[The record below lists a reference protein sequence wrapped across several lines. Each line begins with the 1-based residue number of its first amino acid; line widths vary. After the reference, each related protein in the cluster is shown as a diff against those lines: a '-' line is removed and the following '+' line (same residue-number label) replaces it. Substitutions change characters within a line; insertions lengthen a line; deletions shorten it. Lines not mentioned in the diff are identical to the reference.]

1 LLLSVVG
8 LLEFVGLV
16 VAGAGVAGLGV
27 VTGCGTGLGAST
39 RVDNGLGVSGL
50 GACGA
55 GVLLSLNRLLN
66 PAEYA
71 DKLNATRNMPTHF
84 IDWEPILC
92 DSNYSWH
99 LG

>member
-1 LLLSVVG
+1 MLLAVEG

-16 VAGAGVAGLGV
+16 VAGAGAAGLGA

-39 RVDNGLGVSGL
+39 GVDNGLGGCGLGVSGL

-55 GVLLSLNRLLN
+55 GVLLSLNRLAS

-71 DKLNATRNMPTHF
+71 DKLNATRNIPSHF
-84 IDWEPILC
+84 ID
-92 DSNYSWH
+92 
-99 LG
+99 